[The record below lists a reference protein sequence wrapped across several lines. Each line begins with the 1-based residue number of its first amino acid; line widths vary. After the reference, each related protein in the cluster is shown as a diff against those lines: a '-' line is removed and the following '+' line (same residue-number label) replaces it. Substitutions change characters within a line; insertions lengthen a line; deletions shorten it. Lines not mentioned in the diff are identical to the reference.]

1 MFSGYLYVRVLSCC
15 LSDYSVEKMSNQMD
29 DKDEDG
35 LTNFVEPDENEW
47 RKYFDE

>member
-1 MFSGYLYVRVLSCC
+1 
-15 LSDYSVEKMSNQMD
+15 MSNQID

-35 LTNFVEPDENEW
+35 SLIYVEPDENEW